1 MRTRR
6 ACRLDVEMTSSTIKT
21 IRLESPNSSGNKARR
36 DPDGDEVSM
45 SRSWWA
51 DQLNP

>member
-6 ACRLDVEMTSSTIKT
+6 ACGLDVEMTSSTIKT

-36 DPDGDEVSM
+36 DPDEEVSM